1 MIDKKELDESFAA
14 LFLDAKGNID
24 SVKLSNLG
32 SDLLH
37 SLTKQFNKLYGQK
50 YLDEQFLEKLK
61 KDLIAKIQVT
71 FSDNRSYISTN
82 YLVENGYCKLP
93 NTVYSLQKGEL
104 LLDGTNDFNK
114 MRLYDL
120 TCTAQGY
127 CQTKKTVTRNN
138 IKVFKHQAATAVH
151 IKGLNEYLVKV
162 NGEVKVTNDDV
173 FETTEFLTCQ
183 NIFEY
188 VLTFILNTMTE
199 ENKRTFIDF
208 SQTENKLMNY
218 YREQNRIVVPQ
229 QFINDIKVLQENSF
243 NEDTLVFNDYDKQFL
258 QGKNLFEVV
267 KQGKQVTKVRFKK
280 IGTLT
285 VDGVNYDFYYNTEV
299 FRRKNTPTMLNY
311 IYLRDILMRIL
322 VFLYP
327 KSVKIDPKN
336 LYHRGLGSYALYD
349 IGQDKDASKLCG
361 ILNRVTLVTPNIKKV
376 DITTNTD
383 DYKYYYQVI

>member
-1 MIDKKELDESFAA
+1 
-14 LFLDAKGNID
+14 
-24 SVKLSNLG
+24 
-32 SDLLH
+32 
-37 SLTKQFNKLYGQK
+37 
-50 YLDEQFLEKLK
+50 
-61 KDLIAKIQVT
+61 
-71 FSDNRSYISTN
+71 
-82 YLVENGYCKLP
+82 
-93 NTVYSLQKGEL
+93 
-104 LLDGTNDFNK
+104 

-120 TCTAQGY
+120 TCIAQGY
-127 CQTKKTVTRNN
+127 CQTKKAVTRNN

-151 IKGLNEYLVKV
+151 IKGLDEYLVKV
-162 NGEVKVTNDDV
+162 NGEVKVTNKDV
-173 FETTEFLTCQ
+173 SEPTEFLTCQ

-208 SQTENKLMNY
+208 SQNEKKFMTY
-218 YREQNRIVVPQ
+218 YIARNSVVVPQ

-299 FRRKNTPTMLNY
+299 FCRKNTPTMLNY

-322 VFLYP
+322 LFLYP
-327 KSVKIDPKN
+327 KKVNIDKNN
-336 LYHRGLGSYALYD
+336 LYQRGLSSYALYD
-349 IGQDKDASKLCG
+349 IGRDKDASKLCG

>member
-14 LFLDAKGNID
+14 LFLDAEGKID

-93 NTVYSLQKGEL
+93 TTVYSLKRGEL

-127 CQTKKTVTRNN
+127 CQTKKAVTRNN

-151 IKGLNEYLVKV
+151 IKGLDEYLVKV
-162 NGEVKVTNDDV
+162 NGEVKVTNKDV
-173 FETTEFLTCQ
+173 SDTTEFLTCQ

-208 SQTENKLMNY
+208 SQNEKKFMAY
-218 YREQNRIVVPQ
+218 YKTLNSVVVPK
-229 QFINDIKVLQENSF
+229 QFINDVKVLQENSF

-258 QGKNLFEVV
+258 QGRMLFNVV
-267 KQGKQVTKVRFKK
+267 KQGRPVTEVRFKK
-280 IGTLT
+280 IGIIA
-285 VDGVNYDFYYNTEV
+285 VDGVNYDFYYNTDV

-327 KSVKIDPKN
+327 KKVNIDKNN
-336 LYHRGLGSYALYD
+336 LYHRGLSGYDLYD
-349 IGQDKDASKLCG
+349 IGQDEDAKQLCG